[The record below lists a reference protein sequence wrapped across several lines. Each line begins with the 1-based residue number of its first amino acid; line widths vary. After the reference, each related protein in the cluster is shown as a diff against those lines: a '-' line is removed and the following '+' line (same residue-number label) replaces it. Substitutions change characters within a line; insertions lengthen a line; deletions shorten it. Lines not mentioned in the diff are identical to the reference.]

1 MVLNINNKN
10 IIIGLF
16 RDITQ
21 NINNNI
27 IKKKRGVVTM
37 GKNNSKIDKN
47 NLEKVSSGK
56 GEKKLS
62 KKKIFK
68 ETGRIIAN
76 PLIHQ
81 NHDYFYDN

>member
-1 MVLNINNKN
+1 ME
-10 IIIGLF
+10 
-16 RDITQ
+16 
-21 NINNNI
+21 
-27 IKKKRGVVTM
+27 
-37 GKNNSKIDKN
+37 KNNSKIDKN

-56 GEKKLS
+56 CEKKLS